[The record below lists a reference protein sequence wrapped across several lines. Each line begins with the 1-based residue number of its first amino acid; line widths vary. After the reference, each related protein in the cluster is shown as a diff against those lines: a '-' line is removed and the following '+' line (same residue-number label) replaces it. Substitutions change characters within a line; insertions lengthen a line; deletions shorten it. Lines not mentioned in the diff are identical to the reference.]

1 MKNNMQEIW
10 EWMTRIIEYH
20 KLIELKFDSK
30 KIFILRINL
39 WIKTQYSPYI
49 YSCICTAISE

>member
-39 WIKTQYSPYI
+39 WIKTQYSPDRK
-49 YSCICTAISE
+49 SVV